1 MSQVRTERRVEG
13 AQTFRAG
20 ARRPLVAQ
28 PREFLDAGRPDGR
41 VRVGARR
48 GAVPLD
54 AAQLLEVP
62 RVERGAVRHVDALE
76 HRLLHQAPRLGRR
89 RRLRRVDHVQDDAL
103 VVRGVR
109 ARAAPQPV
117 DRLDALAS
125 AEIGLDPGLLDAH
138 VLVVLL
144 PVRHEAA
151 HVVDA
156 NSDHSKLFVSLD
168 AEVVP
173 LPEVRLH
180 AQF

>member
-1 MSQVRTERRVEG
+1 
-13 AQTFRAG
+13 
-20 ARRPLVAQ
+20 
-28 PREFLDAGRPDGR
+28 
-41 VRVGARR
+41 
-48 GAVPLD
+48 
-54 AAQLLEVP
+54 
-62 RVERGAVRHVDALE
+62 VDALE
-76 HRLLHQAPRLGRR
+76 DRALHQAPRLGRT

-109 ARAAPQPV
+109 ARAAPQLV
-117 DRLDALAS
+117 DRLDALAL

-138 VLVVLL
+138 VLAVLL

-156 NSDHSKLFVSLD
+156 NSDHYKLFVSLD